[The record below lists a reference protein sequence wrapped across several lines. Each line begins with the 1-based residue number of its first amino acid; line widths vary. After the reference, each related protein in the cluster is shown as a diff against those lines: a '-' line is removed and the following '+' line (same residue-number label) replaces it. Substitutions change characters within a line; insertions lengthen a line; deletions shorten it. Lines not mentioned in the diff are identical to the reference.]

1 MNINAN
7 TDAGVRVFQPLPDDL
22 SKAEQIDYTIGALVA
37 DMRFALLEVS
47 KLREDNH
54 AMQQLLDAGKAQQI
68 LVSPA
73 TPSTVIM
80 NTSSPPSSAISSCNS
95 AMLSNTESERV
106 APTVDSGQDPP
117 PPLSIRKL
125 DLSAVPQEERTRA
138 KEENLKSTI
147 SKPSTRSS
155 TCQTPAKWMNVKP
168 VPTHAYGT
176 VQTMMQAIRPKLSS
190 ASKVAPN
197 FPVPIPE
204 PKPNKRAGKTSG
216 RHDVR
221 VDTVRA
227 DSTSKPVSEN
237 IWTCLHGCG
246 FQHSSWSKAMK
257 HEVHCPA
264 ATGPRPSGQQA
275 GTGGTRTR
283 SRVRPYP

>member
-22 SKAEQIDYTIGALVA
+22 SRSEQIDYTIGALVT
-37 DMRFALLEVS
+37 DMRFALLEIS

-54 AMQQLLDAGKAQQI
+54 AMQQQLDAGKARQI

-125 DLSAVPQEERTRA
+125 DLSAVPQEERTGA
-138 KEENLKSTI
+138 KEEKSARLRCVT
-147 SKPSTRSS
+147 
-155 TCQTPAKWMNVKP
+155 
-168 VPTHAYGT
+168 
-176 VQTMMQAIRPKLSS
+176 
-190 ASKVAPN
+190 
-197 FPVPIPE
+197 F
-204 PKPNKRAGKTSG
+204 
-216 RHDVR
+216 
-221 VDTVRA
+221 
-227 DSTSKPVSEN
+227 
-237 IWTCLHGCG
+237 
-246 FQHSSWSKAMK
+246 
-257 HEVHCPA
+257 
-264 ATGPRPSGQQA
+264 
-275 GTGGTRTR
+275 
-283 SRVRPYP
+283 SRR